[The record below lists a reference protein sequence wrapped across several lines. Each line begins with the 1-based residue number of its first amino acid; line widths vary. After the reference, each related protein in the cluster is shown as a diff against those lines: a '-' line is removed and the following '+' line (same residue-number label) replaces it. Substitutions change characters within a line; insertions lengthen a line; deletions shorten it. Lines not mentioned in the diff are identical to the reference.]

1 MPDVVSIDGLQVRT
15 VIGVY
20 AWERNV
26 LQDLR
31 IDLAVEADTRPA
43 ADSDNLDLAVDY
55 AEIAAQVT
63 ELAAQSRFQ
72 LIESLAE
79 SVSQLVLERFRV
91 SRLSVR
97 ISKPGAVTNARAVGV
112 TITRPDG
119 PVLL

>member
-1 MPDVVSIDGLQVRT
+1 MPDVVFIDGLQVRA

-31 IDLAVEADTRPA
+31 IDLALETDTRLA
-43 ADSDNLDLAVDY
+43 GISDNLSLALDY
-55 AEIAAQVT
+55 ATIAAQVT
-63 ELAAQSRFQ
+63 ELAAQSRYQ

-79 SVSQLVLERFRV
+79 AVSELVLTEFKA

-97 ISKPGAVTNARAVGV
+97 ITKPGAVTNARGVGV

-119 PVLL
+119 PALL